1 MGAPPTN
8 PTGAQRLDEHDQT
21 DTAATEPRGSTTT
34 MSDINPIARPQQTT
48 LDSVSKPART
58 ISESATST
66 RTSDRVELSDQAR
79 LLSKLKQ
86 LPEIREGLV
95 NSVKSQIE
103 SGNYDTDER
112 FDTAINA
119 LLDDLS
125 S

>member
-1 MGAPPTN
+1 
-8 PTGAQRLDEHDQT
+8 
-21 DTAATEPRGSTTT
+21 
-34 MSDINPIARPQQTT
+34 MSDINPITRPQQTT
-48 LDSVSKPART
+48 FEAVSK
-58 ISESATST
+58 STSSNGDTAAAT
-66 RTSDRVELSDQAR
+66 RTGDRVELSEQAR

-86 LPEIREGLV
+86 LPEVREGLV

-103 SGNYDTDER
+103 AGSYDTPER

>member
-1 MGAPPTN
+1 
-8 PTGAQRLDEHDQT
+8 
-21 DTAATEPRGSTTT
+21 
-34 MSDINPIARPQQTT
+34 MSDINPIARPQQTR

-58 ISESATST
+58 STDSATST
-66 RTSDRVELSDQAR
+66 RNSDRVELSDQAR

-86 LPEIREGLV
+86 LPEVREGLV

-103 SGNYDTDER
+103 SGNYDTAER

>member
-1 MGAPPTN
+1 
-8 PTGAQRLDEHDQT
+8 
-21 DTAATEPRGSTTT
+21 

-58 ISESATST
+58 TTDSATST

-86 LPEIREGLV
+86 LPEVREGLV

-125 S
+125 A